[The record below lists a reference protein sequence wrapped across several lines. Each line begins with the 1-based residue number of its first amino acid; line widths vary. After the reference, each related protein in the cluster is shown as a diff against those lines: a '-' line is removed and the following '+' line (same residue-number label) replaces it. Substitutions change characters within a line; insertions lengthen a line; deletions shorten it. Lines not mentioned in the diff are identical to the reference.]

1 LNHIQLISSAGRTN
15 FKFVVL
21 SLLIVLPTVIGI
33 SYSQIPDYNRP
44 YAPIYTDKDVYTWT
58 DKVRITIVAPSW
70 NENRYAI
77 DSIGGETSHPIRIS
91 TSSNFLKPYRLVETE
106 ANSGIFTGEV
116 ILTGFLHDANG
127 DGKPDTNPRTMGN
140 GPTGGLLETTRDDG
154 ITISFEFA
162 KGVVLTHSAK
172 IKWNEGTIRFSESN
186 YLVSD
191 QITVRVIDQ
200 DMNLNPE
207 TPDRVIVDVT
217 SDSDF
222 AGIKVVATET
232 ADDSGMFVGTFQL
245 TQSTRSST
253 NLYAIPGD
261 TITAK
266 YTDHTLPGPSSIA
279 SSKDILAHAVIGSN
293 TPDTQRITLGQVHI
307 VDSTGNAVNG
317 VEPFQQIQ
325 IVNNVQNNEDYPQ
338 KFTCIIQISDSSGAI
353 ISLAWIGG
361 ELDVGQRFDVSQSW
375 IPQEVGSYKIES
387 FVWRSL
393 DDPKP
398 LSPSTVQS
406 IVVQ

>member
-1 LNHIQLISSAGRTN
+1 LCSAGRTN
-15 FKFVVL
+15 SKFIVL

-127 DGKPDTNPRTMGN
+127 DGRPDTNPRTMGN

-186 YLVSD
+186 YLASD
-191 QITVRVIDQ
+191 QIVVRVVDP

-222 AGIKVVATET
+222 AGIEVIATET

-253 NLYAIPGD
+253 SLYAIPGD

-266 YTDHTLPGPSSIA
+266 YTDHTLPGPSSIV

-317 VEPFQQIQ
+317 IEPFQQIQ

-338 KFTCIIQISDSSGAI
+338 KFTCIIQISDSGGAI

-361 ELDVGQRFDVSQSW
+361 ELDVGQSFDVSQSW
-375 IPQEVGSYKIES
+375 IPQEIGSYKIES

-406 IVVQ
+406 VVVQ